1 MPEACC
7 SLTFTVFY
15 VEDSSLQGMYGKYFK
30 GTHVGKGPTPGYKF
44 GADWWLDS
52 DECLEMLLQ

>member
-1 MPEACC
+1 
-7 SLTFTVFY
+7 
-15 VEDSSLQGMYGKYFK
+15 MYGKYFK

-52 DECLEMLLQ
+52 DEKSMSRDAASMSDI